1 MVTNKYKSEKITVSI
16 PFELKDKLVQLK
28 NELHITAST
37 LYKDALESYVKQKE
51 SEKWERGAQLAA
63 KDDEY
68 LSFVEELGSDVGD
81 IYEY

>member
-1 MVTNKYKSEKITVSI
+1 MIYLFI
-16 PFELKDKLVQLK
+16 LKCNSYSL
-28 NELHITAST
+28 ASA

-51 SEKWERGAQLAA
+51 IEKWERGAQLAA